1 LLTLGFHVGSLL
13 TLIQLFGFY
22 AVQMQEALPVFQWY
36 MLPQPSGLT
45 LKVEAGCTSK
55 TWATLQN
62 PQCKNP
68 TAELTSM
75 DNSVKYPSF

>member
-1 LLTLGFHVGSLL
+1 M
-13 TLIQLFGFY
+13 LIQLFGFY
-22 AVQMQEALPVFQWY
+22 AVLMQEVLLIFQRY

-55 TWATLQN
+55 TLATL
-62 PQCKNP
+62 PKSTQCKNP

-75 DNSVKYPSF
+75 GNSVKYHSF